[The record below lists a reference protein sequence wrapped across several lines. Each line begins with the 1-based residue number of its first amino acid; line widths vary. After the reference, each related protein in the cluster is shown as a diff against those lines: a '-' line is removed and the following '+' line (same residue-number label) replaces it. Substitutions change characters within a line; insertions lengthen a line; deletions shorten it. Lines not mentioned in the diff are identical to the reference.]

1 MAGDDVAQLGCAAIR
16 QRVDDGA
23 LHDVRKVLAGKPM
36 PDDLDGD
43 FAAVVVDGSILADF
57 ALAAD

>member
-1 MAGDDVAQLGCAAIR
+1 
-16 QRVDDGA
+16 
-23 LHDVRKVLAGKPM
+23 M